1 MQIFIK
7 TLTAATL
14 TIEVEGSDT
23 TEQVA
28 AKVQDR
34 TGDRLDQIRLIF
46 AGNQLELGRTLSY
59 YHIQKESTLHV
70 AFRIYGGGFAPLS
83 FVDMEKPIEIK
94 FSDTAPAWRKV
105 IKGLNLEGRC
115 KTVDCVAQDKL
126 VWVKKGFGVFDMNKE
141 AHNAPCPMCK
151 KETSEVENLSF
162 YACKY
167 SVDGKYK
174 DKEEQIQQV
183 VEKNLLA
190 PLDKLLTFEKEGHR
204 RDWLYLQITVE
215 RR

>member
-1 MQIFIK
+1 MSFPIVNVKTIFQAEDGIRD
-7 TLTAATL
+7 LTVT
-14 TIEVEGSDT
+14 G
-23 TEQVA
+23 
-28 AKVQDR
+28 VQ
-34 TGDRLDQIRLIF
+34 TCAL
-46 AGNQLELGRTLSY
+46 
-59 YHIQKESTLHV
+59 
-70 AFRIYGGGFAPLS
+70 
-83 FVDMEKPIEIK
+83 PI
-94 FSDTAPAWRKV
+94 
-105 IKGLNLEGRC
+105 L
-115 KTVDCVAQDKL
+115 
-126 VWVKKGFGVFDMNKE
+126 FDMNKE
-141 AHNAPCPMCK
+141 VYNALCPMCK
-151 KETSEVENLSF
+151 KETSEAENLSF

>member
-1 MQIFIK
+1 MQIMIN
-7 TLTAATL
+7 TLTGSTL

-23 TEQVA
+23 IEQVA

-34 TGDRLDQIRLIF
+34 TGDPLDQIRLIF
-46 AGNQLELGRTLSY
+46 AGKQLEPGRTLSDY
-59 YHIQKESTLHV
+59 NIQKESTLHMLL
-70 AFRIYGGGFAPLS
+70 RLRGGGFAPLS
-83 FVDMEKPIEIK
+83 FVDMEKPIERK
-94 FSDTAPAWRKV
+94 FSDTAPAWREV

-126 VWVKKGFGVFDMNKE
+126 VWVKKGFGVFDINKE
-141 AHNAPCPMCK
+141 VYNALCPMCK

-174 DKEEQIQQV
+174 DKEEQ
-183 VEKNLLA
+183 
-190 PLDKLLTFEKEGHR
+190 
-204 RDWLYLQITVE
+204 
-215 RR
+215 